1 MKIIKLYMAVTTT
14 TTITIFYL
22 LSKITSYIVQEHLHR
37 REITIITLMRA
48 NVISEVL

>member
-14 TTITIFYL
+14 ITICYL
-22 LSKITSYIVQEHLHR
+22 LSKITSYTVQEHHHR
-37 REITIITLMRA
+37 SEITIITLMRA